1 MHEIPQG
8 VRRESCDVSL
18 PVNDEL
24 CAWRNRIHGE
34 PWRRARRMRRMTART
49 IHSRDV
55 DGKREDLESAHDGLH
70 LDRYGAK

>member
-1 MHEIPQG
+1 
-8 VRRESCDVSL
+8 
-18 PVNDEL
+18 
-24 CAWRNRIHGE
+24 
-34 PWRRARRMRRMTART
+34 MRRMTART